1 MRVKS
6 MSSPIRVIIAEDHTL
21 VREGTREILER
32 EQDIQVVG
40 EAARGDDA
48 VRQALEHNPDVLL
61 MDMRMPGMNGIEATR
76 EVTAQAPSVKV
87 LILSAHEDEDYV
99 REALAVGASGYLLKT
114 APGRELVEGIR
125 AVASGSTILSPELT
139 RKLAQ
144 VRLEPARASDRL
156 SSREF
161 AVLRLIAQGRANK
174 EVALELG
181 ISLRTVEGHL
191 HNIFEKLRV
200 GSRTEAVVHAVNHGL
215 LSISGPEGE

>member
-1 MRVKS
+1 MQD
-6 MSSPIRVIIAEDHTL
+6 PITVVIAEDHAL
-21 VREGTREILER
+21 VREGTREILAHEP
-32 EQDIQVVG
+32 DIQVVG

-48 VRQALEHNPDVLL
+48 VKVTRELRPKVLL
-61 MDMRMPGMNGIEATR
+61 MDMRMPGLTGIEATR
-76 EVTAQAPSVKV
+76 QLMPELPELKI

-99 REALAVGASGYLLKT
+99 REALAAGVCGYLLKT
-114 APGRELVEGIR
+114 SPGKELVEGVR
-125 AVASGSTILSPELT
+125 AVASGSTVLTPSLS

-144 VRLEPARASDRL
+144 IRLQPSRATDRL

-174 EVALELG
+174 EIALELG

-215 LSISGPEGE
+215 LSLEVPGDR

>member
-1 MRVKS
+1 
-6 MSSPIRVIIAEDHTL
+6 MSTPIRVIIAEDHTL

-76 EVTAQAPSVKV
+76 EVSAQAPSVKV

-144 VRLEPARASDRL
+144 ARLEPARASDRL

>member
-1 MRVKS
+1 

-32 EQDIQVVG
+32 EHDIHVVG

-48 VRQALEHNPDVLL
+48 VRQALEHSPDVLL

-76 EVTAQAPSVKV
+76 EVSAQAPSVKV

-144 VRLEPARASDRL
+144 ARLEPARASDRL

>member
-1 MRVKS
+1 

-32 EQDIQVVG
+32 EPDIQVVG
-40 EAARGDDA
+40 EAARGDEA

-76 EVTAQAPSVKV
+76 EVSAQAPSVKV

-144 VRLEPARASDRL
+144 ARLEPARASDRL

>member
-1 MRVKS
+1 

-144 VRLEPARASDRL
+144 LRLEPARASDRL

>member
-1 MRVKS
+1 

-76 EVTAQAPSVKV
+76 EVAAQAPSVKV

-144 VRLEPARASDRL
+144 ARLEPARASDRL

-215 LSISGPEGE
+215 LSISGPEAE

>member
-1 MRVKS
+1 

-32 EQDIQVVG
+32 EPDIQVVG

-76 EVTAQAPSVKV
+76 EVSAQAPSVKV

-144 VRLEPARASDRL
+144 ARLEPARASDRL

-215 LSISGPEGE
+215 LSISGPDGE

>member
-1 MRVKS
+1 

-32 EQDIQVVG
+32 EPDIQVVG

-48 VRQALEHNPDVLL
+48 VRQALEHSPDVLL

-76 EVTAQAPSVKV
+76 EVSAQAPSVKV

-144 VRLEPARASDRL
+144 ARLEPARASDRL

>member
-1 MRVKS
+1 
-6 MSSPIRVIIAEDHTL
+6 MSEAITIVIAEDHTL
-21 VREGTREILER
+21 VREGTREILVR
-32 EQDIQVVG
+32 EPDLEVVG

-48 VRQALEHNPDVLL
+48 VRVTVELRPQVLL
-61 MDMRMPGMNGIEATR
+61 MDMRMPGLTGIEVTR
-76 EVTAQAPSVKV
+76 EVMEQAPTVKV

-99 REALAVGASGYLLKT
+99 REALAAGACGYLLKT
-114 APGRELVEGIR
+114 SPGKELVEAVR
-125 AVASGSTILSPELT
+125 AVASGATVLSPSLT

-144 VRLEPARASDRL
+144 FRVEPSRASDRL
-156 SSREF
+156 SVREF

-174 EVALELG
+174 EIAVELG

-215 LSISGPEGE
+215 LSIETPGGQ

>member
-1 MRVKS
+1 MQDQITV
-6 MSSPIRVIIAEDHTL
+6 VIAEDHAL
-21 VREGTREILER
+21 VREGTREILAHEP
-32 EQDIQVVG
+32 DIQVVG

-48 VRQALEHNPDVLL
+48 VKVTRELRPKVLL
-61 MDMRMPGMNGIEATR
+61 MDMRMPGLTGIEATR
-76 EVTAQAPSVKV
+76 QLMPELPELKI

-99 REALAVGASGYLLKT
+99 REALAAGVCGYLLKT
-114 APGRELVEGIR
+114 SPGKELVEGVR
-125 AVASGSTILSPELT
+125 AVASGSTVLTPSLS

-144 VRLEPARASDRL
+144 IRLEPSRATDRL

-174 EVALELG
+174 EIALELG

-215 LSISGPEGE
+215 LSLEVPGDR

>member
-1 MRVKS
+1 
-6 MSSPIRVIIAEDHTL
+6 MSTPIRVIIAEDHTL

-76 EVTAQAPSVKV
+76 EVSAQAPSVKV

-125 AVASGSTILSPELT
+125 AVASGSAILSPELT

-144 VRLEPARASDRL
+144 ARLEPARASDRL

>member
-1 MRVKS
+1 
-6 MSSPIRVIIAEDHTL
+6 MSTPIRVIIAEDHTL
-21 VREGTREILER
+21 VREGTLEILER

-76 EVTAQAPSVKV
+76 EVSAQAPSVKV

-144 VRLEPARASDRL
+144 ARLEPARASDRL

>member
-1 MRVKS
+1 
-6 MSSPIRVIIAEDHTL
+6 MSTPIRVIIAEDHTL

-76 EVTAQAPSVKV
+76 EVSAQARSVKV

-144 VRLEPARASDRL
+144 ARLEPARASDRL

>member
-1 MRVKS
+1 

-48 VRQALEHNPDVLL
+48 VRQALEHIPDVLL

-76 EVTAQAPSVKV
+76 EVAAQAPSVKV

-144 VRLEPARASDRL
+144 SRLEPARASDRL

>member
-1 MRVKS
+1 

-32 EQDIQVVG
+32 EPDIQVVG
-40 EAARGDDA
+40 EAARGDEA

-76 EVTAQAPSVKV
+76 EVAAQAPSVKV

-144 VRLEPARASDRL
+144 ARLEPSRASDRL

>member
-1 MRVKS
+1 

-125 AVASGSTILSPELT
+125 AVASGSAILSPELT

>member
-1 MRVKS
+1 MTEQ
-6 MSSPIRVIIAEDHTL
+6 ITIIIAEDHTL
-21 VREGTREILER
+21 VREGTREILDR
-32 EQDIQVVG
+32 EADFTIVG

-48 VRQALEHNPDVLL
+48 VRMTLELRPKVLL
-61 MDMRMPGMNGIEATR
+61 MDMRMPGLTGIEATR
-76 EVTAQAPSVKV
+76 KLAAELPELKI

-99 REALAVGASGYLLKT
+99 REALASGARGYLLKT
-114 APGRELVEGIR
+114 SPGSELVEGVR
-125 AVASGSTILSPELT
+125 AVAAGSTVLSPSLT
-139 RKLAQ
+139 RRLAQ
-144 VRLEPARASDRL
+144 ARLDPSRATDRL

-174 EVALELG
+174 EIAVELG

-215 LSISGPEGE
+215 LSIESPGDS

>member
-1 MRVKS
+1 

-32 EQDIQVVG
+32 EPDIQVVG
-40 EAARGDDA
+40 EAARGDEA

-76 EVTAQAPSVKV
+76 EVSAQAPSVKV

-144 VRLEPARASDRL
+144 ARLEPARASDRL

-215 LSISGPEGE
+215 LSISGPDGE

>member
-1 MRVKS
+1 

-174 EVALELG
+174 EVPLELG

>member
-1 MRVKS
+1 

-76 EVTAQAPSVKV
+76 EVSAQAPSVKV

-144 VRLEPARASDRL
+144 ARLEPARASDRL

-215 LSISGPEGE
+215 LSISGPDGE

>member
-1 MRVKS
+1 MTEQITIV
-6 MSSPIRVIIAEDHTL
+6 IAEDHTL
-21 VREGTREILER
+21 VREGTREILDR
-32 EQDIQVVG
+32 EPDFTIVG
-40 EAARGDDA
+40 EAARGDEA
-48 VRQALEHNPDVLL
+48 VQMTLELRPKVLL
-61 MDMRMPGMNGIEATR
+61 MDMRMPGLTGIEATR
-76 EVTAQAPSVKV
+76 KLAPDLPELKI

-99 REALAVGASGYLLKT
+99 REALASGASGYLLKT
-114 APGRELVEGIR
+114 SPGTELVEGVR
-125 AVASGSTILSPELT
+125 AVAAGSTVLSPSLT

-144 VRLEPARASDRL
+144 VRLDPSRATDRL

-174 EVALELG
+174 EIALELG

-215 LSISGPEGE
+215 LSIESPGNT

>member
-1 MRVKS
+1 MADQITV
-6 MSSPIRVIIAEDHTL
+6 VIAEDHAL
-21 VREGTREILER
+21 VREGTREILAHEP
-32 EQDIQVVG
+32 DIAVVG

-48 VRQALEHNPDVLL
+48 VTLTKQLRPRVLL
-61 MDMRMPGMNGIEATR
+61 MDMRMPGLTGIEVTR
-76 EVTAQAPSVKV
+76 ELLAELPDLKV

-99 REALAVGASGYLLKT
+99 REALAAGVSGYMLKT
-114 APGRELVEGIR
+114 SPGRELVEGVR
-125 AVASGSTILSPELT
+125 AVASGSTVLTPALS

-144 VRLEPARASDRL
+144 ISLEPSRASDRL

-174 EVALELG
+174 EIAKELG

-215 LSISGPEGE
+215 LSLETSGDR

>member
-1 MRVKS
+1 

-48 VRQALEHNPDVLL
+48 VRQALEHIPDVLL

-76 EVTAQAPSVKV
+76 EGAAQAPSVKV

-144 VRLEPARASDRL
+144 SGLEPARASDRL

>member
-1 MRVKS
+1 

-32 EQDIQVVG
+32 EPDIQVVG

-76 EVTAQAPSVKV
+76 EVSAQAPSVKV

-144 VRLEPARASDRL
+144 ARLEPARASDRL

>member
-1 MRVKS
+1 

-48 VRQALEHNPDVLL
+48 VRQALENNPDVLL

>member
-1 MRVKS
+1 

-76 EVTAQAPSVKV
+76 EVSAQAPSVKV

-144 VRLEPARASDRL
+144 ARLEPARASDRL

>member
-1 MRVKS
+1 
-6 MSSPIRVIIAEDHTL
+6 MSSQVRVIIAEDHTL

-32 EQDIQVVG
+32 EPDIQVVG
-40 EAARGDDA
+40 EASRGDEA
-48 VRQALEHNPDVLL
+48 VRVTLEHLPDVLL
-61 MDMRMPGMNGIEATR
+61 MDMRMPGLNGIEATR
-76 EVTAQAPSVKV
+76 EVATQAPSVKV

-99 REALAVGASGYLLKT
+99 REALAVGAAGYLLKT
-114 APGRELVEGIR
+114 SPGRELVEGIR
-125 AVASGSTILSPELT
+125 AVASGSTVLSPELT

-144 VRLEPARASDRL
+144 ARLEPARASDRL

-215 LSISGPEGE
+215 LSIAGPEGE

>member
-1 MRVKS
+1 

>member
-1 MRVKS
+1 

-76 EVTAQAPSVKV
+76 EVAAQAPSVKV

-144 VRLEPARASDRL
+144 SRLEPARASDRL

>member
-1 MRVKS
+1 MTEQ
-6 MSSPIRVIIAEDHTL
+6 ITIILAEDHTL
-21 VREGTREILER
+21 VREGTREILDR
-32 EQDIQVVG
+32 EADFTIVG

-48 VRQALEHNPDVLL
+48 VRMTLELRPKVLL
-61 MDMRMPGMNGIEATR
+61 MDMRMPGLTGIEATR
-76 EVTAQAPSVKV
+76 KLAAELPELKI

-99 REALAVGASGYLLKT
+99 REALASGARGYLLKT
-114 APGRELVEGIR
+114 SPGSELVEGVR
-125 AVASGSTILSPELT
+125 AVAAGSTVLSPSLT
-139 RKLAQ
+139 RRLAQ
-144 VRLEPARASDRL
+144 ARLDPSRATDRL

-174 EVALELG
+174 EIAAELG

-215 LSISGPEGE
+215 LSIESPGDS

>member
-1 MRVKS
+1 

-40 EAARGDDA
+40 EAARGDEA

-76 EVTAQAPSVKV
+76 EVSAQAPSVKV

-144 VRLEPARASDRL
+144 SRLEPARASDRL